1 MSGRSTIDTL
11 IGGAP
16 WRLHA
21 WRGALHLD
29 SGVLLVADVH
39 LGKAAHFRR
48 AGLPL
53 PQGTTSADLER
64 LARLVDALAPKR
76 LLVLG
81 DLVHAGIDTGAA
93 WLARWQA
100 FRRDHAALD
109 IAVVGGNHDR
119 GAELRLLGVDDLG
132 DVETLDGVA
141 LVHHP
146 RAAAHGHV
154 VAGHL
159 HPVVRL
165 RDRGL
170 STRLPAFWSSPTVMV
185 LPAFGAFTGGHEF
198 LPDAGDQ
205 VFACAGDSIVQLPP
219 LGVAA
224 MRER

>member
-1 MSGRSTIDTL
+1 MSGPSTIDTR

-64 LARLVDALAPKR
+64 LARLVNALAPTR

-93 WLARWQA
+93 WFARWQA
-100 FRRDHAALD
+100 FRRDHAGLD

-119 GAELRLLGVDDLG
+119 GAELRLLCVDDLG
-132 DVETLDGVA
+132 DVEYLDDFA

-146 RAAAHGHV
+146 RAAAYGHV

-170 STRLPAFWSSPTVMV
+170 SARLPAFWSSPAVTVM
-185 LPAFGAFTGGHEF
+185 PAFGAFTGGFEF
-198 LPDAGDQ
+198 VPAGGDQ
-205 VFACAGDSIVQLPP
+205 IFACAGDSIVRLPA

-224 MRER
+224 TRDR